1 MLKFAHCFFFAFTL
15 SCWPLSVSVV
25 AEDSDEHGHD
35 RKEHEADHKHD
46 EHDEHKGHDDEA
58 EHVAVSPDSLER
70 YGVSLKKAG
79 PASLSVT
86 LNLPGRLLPNEDR
99 IAHITPRYPGI
110 IREVKKRLGDGVEK
124 GEVVAIVESNQNL
137 QIYEVRALLGGIVT
151 ERHASLGEFVSGDA
165 AILEVADYSELFAD
179 FFIFPQDFS
188 QIRLGQQIRVVPEGG
203 EEAPINATLSFIS
216 PVIDTSTQSR
226 FARAVLQNNSGRQ
239 LQPGGFITGKLLVD
253 ETRVP
258 LAVES
263 SAVQIDKGASVVFVK
278 EKERFE
284 ARPVVTGRK
293 DLDWTE
299 VLSGLELGEEYA
311 TGNTFILKAELGK
324 GEAEHE
330 H

>member
-1 MLKFAHCFFFAFTL
+1 MLKFAHCFFFTL
-15 SCWPLSVSVV
+15 TLFCWPLSVSVF
-25 AEDSDEHGHD
+25 AEDGDEHGHD
-35 RKEHEADHKHD
+35 REEHEADHKHD
-46 EHDEHKGHDDEA
+46 EHDEHEDEA

-110 IREVKKRLGDGVEK
+110 IREVRKRLGDVVEK

-137 QIYEVRALLGGIVT
+137 QVYEVRALLGGIVT
-151 ERHASLGEFVSGDA
+151 ERHASLGEFVSGDV

-179 FFIFPQDFS
+179 FFVFPQDFS

-203 EEAPINATLSFIS
+203 GVSGAPIQATLSFIS

-226 FARAVLQNNSGRQ
+226 FARAVLQNSSGKQ

-263 SAVQIDKGASVVFVK
+263 SAIQIDKGASVVFVR

-293 DLDWTE
+293 NLDWTE

>member
-1 MLKFAHCFFFAFTL
+1 MSRFAHCFFTVLTL
-15 SCWPLSVSVV
+15 LCWPLSVDVV
-25 AEDSDEHGHD
+25 AEDNDEHGHD
-35 RKEHEADHKHD
+35 REENSAEHKHD
-46 EHDEHKGHDDEA
+46 EHDEHDSDDEA
-58 EHVAVSPDSLER
+58 EHVTVSPETLER

-86 LNLPGRLLPNEDR
+86 LDLPGRLLPNEDR

-110 IREVKKRLGDGVEK
+110 IREVRKRLGDVVEK

-137 QIYEVRALLGGIVT
+137 QVYEVRALLGGIVT

-179 FFIFPQDFS
+179 FFVFPQDFS

-203 EEAPINATLSFIS
+203 GEGAPIHATLSFIS

-226 FARAVLQNNSGRQ
+226 FARAILQNSSGRQ

-263 SAVQIDKGASVVFVK
+263 SAIQIDKGASVVFVR

-284 ARPVVTGRK
+284 ARPIVTGRK
-293 DLDWTE
+293 DFDWTE
-299 VLSGLELGEEYA
+299 VLSGLEVGEEYA
-311 TGNTFILKAELGK
+311 TGNTFTLKAELGK